1 MSVRIFHAGGC
12 PRCANHCS
20 TQVCVAFFYAN
31 SFSFSCT
38 FLISGGSIFSFPM
51 ANYCSNSVLFLG
63 DPAAVNA
70 IRDLFADIEQKQAR
84 TNRYYL
90 PDFVIGDNGHMLD
103 ITFNEGWIN
112 YQSRWK
118 PNLDLLVQ
126 LASRYRLDFISSFDE
141 MTNWIY
147 GEAVYQNAELKT
159 VYRIAYE
166 DEDLST
172 DTELAAIREE
182 QKFILEKYAG
192 PGYGII

>member
-1 MSVRIFHAGGC
+1 
-12 PRCANHCS
+12 
-20 TQVCVAFFYAN
+20 
-31 SFSFSCT
+31 
-38 FLISGGSIFSFPM
+38 M

-63 DPAAVNA
+63 DTAAVNA
-70 IRDLFADIEQKQAR
+70 ITDLFADIEQKQAL

-90 PDFVIGDNGHMLD
+90 PDFVTGDNGYMLD
-103 ITFNEGWIN
+103 ITFNDGWIN
-112 YQSRWK
+112 YESRWK

-126 LASRYRLDFISSFDE
+126 LADRYQVEFISRFDE

-147 GEAVYQNAELKT
+147 GEAVYHNGELKT

-172 DTELAAIREE
+172 DTELAAIRAE
-182 QKFILEKYAG
+182 QKLMLDKYAG

>member
-1 MSVRIFHAGGC
+1 
-12 PRCANHCS
+12 
-20 TQVCVAFFYAN
+20 
-31 SFSFSCT
+31 
-38 FLISGGSIFSFPM
+38 M

-63 DPAAVNA
+63 DPAAVKA

-90 PDFVIGDNGHMLD
+90 PDFVTGDNGHMLD

-126 LASRYRLDFISSFDE
+126 LASRYRLDFISRFDE

-147 GEAVYQNAELKT
+147 GEAVYYNAELKT

-182 QKFILEKYAG
+182 QKFMLEKYAG
-192 PGYGII
+192 AGYGII